1 MNVLHGDLKY
11 LIRTIVNSP
20 GFTITAIITLALGI
34 GATTAVFSI
43 VNTVLLKP
51 LVVSDPDRFVML
63 LTTEVSE
70 KGDIIR
76 ADSDAS
82 PLKFELRRGQ
92 TNVIQN
98 VSAFLPGVVYY
109 SASGAVEQW
118 RSIRASEAFFRCWGI
133 PISEAARLR
142 HMRIFRAV
150 PESRS

>member
-1 MNVLHGDLKY
+1 MNVLLGDLRY
-11 LIRTIVNSP
+11 LIRTIVKGP

-51 LVVSDPDRFVML
+51 LVVSDPDRLVML

-82 PLKFELRRGQ
+82 PLKFELWRGQ

-98 VSAFLPGVVYY
+98 VSAFLPGVVHY
-109 SASGAVEQW
+109 SASGAGSSG
-118 RSIRASEAFFRCWGI
+118 RRFGRLKRFFAAGEYQY
-133 PISEAARLR
+133 SEAARLR
-142 HMRIFRAV
+142 HMRIFRAG
-150 PESRS
+150 PESWS